1 MARGPAA
8 RSPEE
13 KLARG
18 NPGNKPLPEKVEDA
32 APAIGDHPP
41 SWLKNETALKIWNDL
56 APELRSLRFLRATD
70 QTAFARY
77 CDNLAR
83 WIKLRDKVDGE
94 GGRGESYTT
103 TSNHGT
109 MERLN
114 PDFIAMQKIED
125 RLVTLEDRFGM
136 SPVARQ
142 SILQRMA
149 AMGSSAPAGGLFG
162 AAQPEGHEGEPIGAL
177 SH

>member
-18 NPGNKPLPEKVEDA
+18 NPGNRAVVEAKDEA
-32 APAIGDHPP
+32 SPIGELPP
-41 SWLKNETALKIWNDL
+41 SWLVDPIALGIWSTL
-56 APELRSLRFLRATD
+56 APELRSLRFLRSTD

-83 WIKLRDKVDGE
+83 WIKLRDKVHGK
-94 GGRGESYTT
+94 GESYTT

-114 PDFIAMQKIED
+114 PDFVAMQRVED

-149 AMGSSAPAGGLFG
+149 AMGSAPPPGGLFG
-162 AAQPEGHEGEPIGAL
+162 KDEHQDGDGSPIGAL

>member
-8 RSPEE
+8 QSPAA
-13 KLARG
+13 KIAKG
-18 NPGNKPLPEKVEDA
+18 NPGNRAVVETKDEA
-32 APAIGDHPP
+32 APIADLPP
-41 SWLKNETALKIWNDL
+41 AWLKNETALEIWSAL

-114 PDFIAMQKIED
+114 PDFIAMQRVED

-149 AMGSSAPAGGLFG
+149 AMGAAPPPGGLFG
-162 AAQPEGHEGEPIGAL
+162 AGATDQEKSEGSVIGAL
-177 SH
+177 N